1 MGLGLALPIGVV
13 CYHLF
18 WSEKPAIKRTAQQFV
33 SAWHDSD
40 LYKLPSLLM
49 PGTAPSS
56 IHIMLPGFLPTNLL
70 FNGPEIEK
78 VNVLLRTERQR
89 HRAWLKRIENSR
101 R

>member
-1 MGLGLALPIGVV
+1 MTPVSFNGDILSSRLGVRLREQHCPSCNSVVYTRRHNRCGVCERV
-13 CYHLF
+13 
-18 WSEKPAIKRTAQQFV
+18 
-33 SAWHDSD
+33 
-40 LYKLPSLLM
+40 
-49 PGTAPSS
+49 
-56 IHIMLPGFLPTNLL
+56 LPTNLL